1 MCNLYIMYYTD
12 AKDGTAYHTC
22 TDMCN
27 VADFFPEDSDVPLPP
42 NPLLEEHALHGGH
55 VQNETINI
63 NNKMSINLVSFLFI
77 ISEQC
82 FFFVHICYLKYIG
95 KASIQQRVWYR
106 RQSVGTETGANT
118 KKSRKS
124 EG

>member
-12 AKDGTAYHTC
+12 AKDGTAYQTC

-27 VADFFPEDSDVPLPP
+27 VANFFPEDSDVPLPP
-42 NPLLEEHALHGGH
+42 NPLLEEHAVHGGH

-77 ISEQC
+77 FFKSIHTYQLIFFQC
-82 FFFVHICYLKYIG
+82 HIKIG
-95 KASIQQRVWYR
+95 AATI
-106 RQSVGTETGANT
+106 
-118 KKSRKS
+118 
-124 EG
+124 